1 MEKFSLYLSKNKMA
15 LHTAIELPVVFYME
29 GQEDDYKPG
38 TLDENFFLWRF
49 IDISSYGKCGY
60 HECRNGT
67 MIVSDGV
74 EYFTYYN
81 VETVEGLIATA
92 KHNELLSNSLMFNY
106 N

>member
-29 GQEDDYKPG
+29 GQEEDYEFG
-38 TLDENFFLWRF
+38 SLSEHYFLWNF
-49 IDISSYGKCGY
+49 IDISSYGRTVY
-60 HECRNGT
+60 HECANGT

>member
-29 GQEDDYKPG
+29 GQEEDYEFG
-38 TLDENFFLWRF
+38 TLHEHYFLWNF
-49 IDISSYGKCGY
+49 IDISSYGNCAY
-60 HECRNGT
+60 IECANGT
-67 MIVSDGV
+67 MIVSDGM

-92 KHNELLSNSLMFNY
+92 KQNELLNNSLMFNY